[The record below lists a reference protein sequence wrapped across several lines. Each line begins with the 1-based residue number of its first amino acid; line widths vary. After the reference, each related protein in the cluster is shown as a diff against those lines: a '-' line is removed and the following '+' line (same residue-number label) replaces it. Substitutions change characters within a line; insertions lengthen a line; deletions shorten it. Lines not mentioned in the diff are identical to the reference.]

1 MATESSYS
9 GFLIRCYFYQT
20 HVLETLQENYILI
33 CIIKLIK
40 LFLVFVLIFLTT
52 LNQIFGCI
60 DHRSVG
66 GLSGLSVPTP
76 CQIECLF
83 SSDCHFVVLVVSSA
97 CIIGNF
103 QLTPV
108 YMGYYFPRT
117 VSIFKGKKVF

>member
-1 MATESSYS
+1 
-9 GFLIRCYFYQT
+9 
-20 HVLETLQENYILI
+20 
-33 CIIKLIK
+33 
-40 LFLVFVLIFLTT
+40 

-83 SSDCHFVVLVVSSA
+83 SSDCHFIVLVVSSA
-97 CIIGNF
+97 CVIGNF

-117 VSIFKGKKVF
+117 VSIFKGKKEILKYLLKGILQIRQFWKCPARN